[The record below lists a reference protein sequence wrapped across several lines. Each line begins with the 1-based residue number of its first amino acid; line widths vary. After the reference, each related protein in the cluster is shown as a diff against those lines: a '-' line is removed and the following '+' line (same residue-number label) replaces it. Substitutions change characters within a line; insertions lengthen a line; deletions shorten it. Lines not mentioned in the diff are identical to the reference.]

1 MAEYWL
7 TAEPTHSRW
16 NRALEP
22 RLTIAPGDTVHMS
35 CLDASGG
42 QVTPDSSVQD
52 FLAIDRGRIHALT
65 GPIRID
71 GAEPGDVLQIDVLQ
85 VEHRGWGWSSVI
97 AGLGFLK
104 EEFLEPYLFHWALDP
119 QVSLSLGPAIV
130 PLRPFCGVMGVAPAE
145 DGEFRTRPP
154 GRFGGNMD
162 VRELC
167 TGATL
172 YLPVL
177 NPGALF
183 SAGDAHAAQGDGEVC
198 INGIECPAD
207 VTLRFRVHK
216 QQPLAGPLVESAE
229 SRSPDAP
236 ADAWIVVESDA
247 DALQAAR
254 SATMRMVELL
264 VARWSF
270 TPIHA
275 YLLCSV
281 AMKLRLSQVVN
292 EPMITVSAAHAQMRA
307 AQKVDVLRAVSQLL
321 WTDKIARCG
330 FPRKKTTTK
339 PIASVTSIANCHTH
353 GNQRPRYRCRATS
366 CIRATS
372 KPWSRT
378 TWRR

>member
-1 MAEYWL
+1 MAEHRL

-22 RLTIAPGDTVHMS
+22 RLTISSGDTVHMS

-42 QVTPDSSVQD
+42 QVKPGATVED
-52 FLAIDRGRIHALT
+52 FLSIDRNKIHALT

-71 GAEPGDVLQIDVLQ
+71 GAEPGDVLEIQVLQ
-85 VEHRGWGWSSVI
+85 VEHRGWGWTSVI
-97 AGLGFLK
+97 PGLGFLK
-104 EEFLEPYLFHWALDP
+104 DRFREPYLFHWTLDP
-119 QVSLSLGPAIV
+119 EISRSLGSAIV

-154 GRFGGNMD
+154 GPFGGNMD

-172 YLPVL
+172 YLPVF
-177 NPGALF
+177 NQGALF

-198 INGIECPAD
+198 INGIECPAE
-207 VTLRFRVHK
+207 VSLRFHIHRH
-216 QQPLAGPLVESAE
+216 QPLAGPLIESAE

-247 DALQAAR
+247 DAIQAAR
-254 SATMRMVELL
+254 RATERMVDLL
-264 VARWSF
+264 VGRWSF

-281 AMKLRLSQVVN
+281 TMKLRISQVVN
-292 EPMITVSAAHAQMRA
+292 EPMITVSAALP
-307 AQKVDVLRAVSQLL
+307 KCVLP
-321 WTDKIARCG
+321 T
-330 FPRKKTTTK
+330 RKMF
-339 PIASVTSIANCHTH
+339 
-353 GNQRPRYRCRATS
+353 
-366 CIRATS
+366 
-372 KPWSRT
+372 
-378 TWRR
+378 